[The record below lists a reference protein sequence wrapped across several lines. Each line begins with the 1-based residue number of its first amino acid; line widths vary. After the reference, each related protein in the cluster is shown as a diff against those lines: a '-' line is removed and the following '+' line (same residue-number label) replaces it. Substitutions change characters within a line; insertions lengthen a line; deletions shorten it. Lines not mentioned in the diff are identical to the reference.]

1 MVDDREEEWG
11 RGWEGRRG
19 EKRGREGSG
28 GKNNR

>member
-19 EKRGREGSG
+19 EKRRG
-28 GKNNR
+28 GKWREEQ